1 MATPEEQDTLR
12 LLVQHV
18 ARGFYEA
25 KYVIILDQLA
35 RHPVIKDDDLAA
47 RMGWQPKELNKVI
60 AVLANDCLV
69 KIYRQNE
76 LKEGAQ
82 RAVGKQYYYIDYAY
96 FCNVVKWRIAK
107 MRHKIDSNLR
117 NELDNKGYIC
127 PQCKATYTPLDV
139 DKLMDMLRGCFV
151 CEICQAEVIDNENP
165 ETVQGGKDRM
175 SRFNDQMRFIR
186 AGLQK
191 SEGMVLPPFD
201 VAAWIRTNL
210 TGGDERNSDA
220 PGAGLKIAG
229 SDPNKSEDEGV
240 GVVIASDKDEA
251 TRKMERDAQAELKR
265 QQNALPSWHLK
276 STISGDLTALGVKE
290 NARAEAAVANGAAP
304 TSNDDILRG
313 LGVVGA
319 KPSQPTASLVIE
331 QKREVKPVTNPDAD
345 YYEQYY
351 ASLAASAAASA
362 QATPSG
368 SFPGTSDMDDFG
380 EDEEDRK
387 PSLEYLN
394 SLNDYRKR
402 SRSQEDEGSAG
413 RSKIAKTDSIE
424 NGVVQGIPMDL
435 AVEVQE
441 PEAAVPK
448 EDPIVY
454 VNGNP
459 VAFSKVTE
467 EDHEL
472 MTPEEY
478 TAYFEVMQSLE
489 L

>member
-1 MATPEEQDTLR
+1 MATTEEQDTLR

-18 ARGFYEA
+18 ARGFYEP
-25 KYVIILDQLA
+25 KYSIIMDQLA
-35 RHPVIKDDDLAA
+35 RHPVLKDDDLAG

-82 RAVGKQYYYIDYAY
+82 RAVSKQYYYIDYTY

-139 DKLMDMLRGCFV
+139 DKLMDFARGCFV
-151 CEICQAEVIDNENP
+151 CEICQCEVVDNENP

-175 SRFNDQMRFIR
+175 SRFNHQMRFIR
-186 AGLQK
+186 VGLQK
-191 SEGMVLPPFD
+191 SEAMVLPPFD
-201 VAAWIRTNL
+201 VAAWVKANL
-210 TGGDERNSDA
+210 AGGDDKNSDS

-229 SDPNKSEDEGV
+229 SDPNRPEDEGV

-276 STISGDLTALGVKE
+276 STISGDLTALGIKE
-290 NARAEAAVANGAAP
+290 SARAEAAVVNGVGS
-304 TSNDDILRG
+304 TSNDEVLRG
-313 LGVVGA
+313 LGVVGM
-319 KPSQPTASLVIE
+319 KPSQSTTALVVE
-331 QKREVKPVTNPDAD
+331 TKRESKPVTNPDAD

-351 ASLAASAAASA
+351 ASLAASAVASA

-368 SFPGTSDMDDFG
+368 SVPGSLDLDDFG

-402 SRSQEDEGSAG
+402 SRSQENEGFSG
-413 RSKIAKTDSIE
+413 RNKIAKTESFT
-424 NGVVQGIPMDL
+424 NGEHVNVEIGIQGEAIPK
-435 AVEVQE
+435 A
-441 PEAAVPK
+441 
-448 EDPIVY
+448 DPMVY

-489 L
+489 E